1 MFIQPQRTMKARPKF
16 SKTKTTWFETHIKTM
31 GLRPKPNHHTIH
43 ITKFTAKCCFNLQQ
57 STKIRWLLQNEQLH
71 HSQQLLLYEI
81 LTLTTPIP
89 ESFSLS
95 SNQSSYT
102 ATTTNQRCCWAG
114 KTFPIRKTVSM
125 SPSTTLVDKMVTTIT
140 DDYLSTMTEKSGS

>member
-1 MFIQPQRTMKARPKF
+1 MCIQPQRTMKARPKF

-57 STKIRWLLQNEQLH
+57 STKIRWLLQNKQLH

-102 ATTTNQRCCWAG
+102 ANHN
-114 KTFPIRKTVSM
+114 KP
-125 SPSTTLVDKMVTTIT
+125 KMLLGWKN
-140 DDYLSTMTEKSGS
+140 LSYKENGLHVAIHNTCR